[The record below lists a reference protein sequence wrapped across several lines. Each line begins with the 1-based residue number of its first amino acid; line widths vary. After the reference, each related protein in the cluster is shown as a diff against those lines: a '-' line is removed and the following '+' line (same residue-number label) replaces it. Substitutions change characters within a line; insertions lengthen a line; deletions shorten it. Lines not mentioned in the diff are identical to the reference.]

1 LSRYSAMSRA
11 AALPLLTLTMLLA
24 AGCSDD
30 PTVVPPT
37 PAGIELIT
45 ILCNPLAPAPSA
57 TATLTAQVSGE
68 GGEANFEW
76 TVSAGTLGDNGA
88 ITIEWQ
94 VPADPGVYSVTVVA
108 RIASAADTMTRHFLV
123 RRFESIPTG
132 IRYSLDPNIIG
143 GELYFV
149 GSTISPTSN
158 SFLGYHAYYYSFQSV
173 LITTNPSPTI
183 DGGAEFMFGPE
194 GLLASVVTGGSEFLR
209 QQPMNVIY
217 FSLPDGP
224 KRYVSNNDLLGTTFR
239 KNQHVHPDGSP
250 DMSTVVWQINRVGA
264 IDDGTRDL
272 ININFRS
279 GTSAIRRLTS
289 SVDSTFIFGAWTYK
303 YYRNVRPLFS
313 PDMSTIV
320 YFVDSTG
327 TYEPCLMPLAG
338 NNPLIDERRALMVD
352 ARRGIFYY
360 AGIKVS
366 QWTVFEWNPTAPNQ
380 LFFIDGS
387 RKLCMLDIS
396 SESVEVLSEKV
407 SEFAFSDDGALAG
420 IGEDGVY
427 LALPGG
433 EPKRIFERER
443 SSDDLVGLSWSP
455 GTSDKR
461 IVFRMVR
468 KGASVAEGFSTF
480 ILYSLEDDRW
490 YYASPRIALGTE
502 LEFDDFRW
510 NRAAFEPFG
519 GGFIMPVPVPTGG
532 GGVTLY
538 RSY

>member
-1 LSRYSAMSRA
+1 
-11 AALPLLTLTMLLA
+11 
-24 AGCSDD
+24 
-30 PTVVPPT
+30 
-37 PAGIELIT
+37 
-45 ILCNPLAPAPSA
+45 
-57 TATLTAQVSGE
+57 
-68 GGEANFEW
+68 
-76 TVSAGTLGDNGA
+76 
-88 ITIEWQ
+88 
-94 VPADPGVYSVTVVA
+94 
-108 RIASAADTMTRHFLV
+108 
-123 RRFESIPTG
+123 
-132 IRYSLDPNIIG
+132 
-143 GELYFV
+143 
-149 GSTISPTSN
+149 
-158 SFLGYHAYYYSFQSV
+158 
-173 LITTNPSPTI
+173 
-183 DGGAEFMFGPE
+183 
-194 GLLASVVTGGSEFLR
+194 
-209 QQPMNVIY
+209 
-217 FSLPDGP
+217 
-224 KRYVSNNDLLGTTFR
+224 
-239 KNQHVHPDGSP
+239 
-250 DMSTVVWQINRVGA
+250 MSTVVWQINRVGA
-264 IDDGTRDL
+264 LDDGTRDL

-532 GGVTLY
+532 GGVKLY